1 MYAPHETYP
10 QGQSPPFGFQF
21 LPCSVISWHVNSD
34 ICDLKGSRSVV
45 ADVGRSSRGKLRLSL
60 LSPSSPNTSEFK
72 HPESTR
78 STMLV
83 RPSSLALLSTWLW
96 LPLTFAMWPFPPKRF
111 KGNALLGA
119 GSLGLDTDGRVV
131 ALGDF
136 NGDQLCVQYD
146 HPLHCSR
153 ALAWGFSLDMVS
165 IGSDQQT
172 LTVHLWDHGEDYR
185 VAFSH
190 PSFVTFSN

>member
-1 MYAPHETYP
+1 M
-10 QGQSPPFGFQF
+10 
-21 LPCSVISWHVNSD
+21 V
-34 ICDLKGSRSVV
+34 VV
-45 ADVGRSSRGKLRLSL
+45 AGGAVVGNCACRFSS
-60 LSPSSPNTSEFK
+60 NTSEFK

-83 RPSSLALLSTWLW
+83 RPSSLSLLSTWLW
-96 LPLTFAMWPFPPKRF
+96 LPLAFAMWPFPPKRF

-136 NGDQLCVQYD
+136 NGDQLCVY
-146 HPLHCSR
+146 HLHFLHCLR
-153 ALAWGFSLDMVS
+153 ASTWIFSLDMVA

-172 LTVHLWDHGEDYR
+172 LTVHLWDHGEDY
-185 VAFSH
+185 H
-190 PSFVTFSN
+190 VTFHTSCL